1 MTTRGATGAARGRSP
16 RLLGVFAAI
25 GAALGWG
32 LSTTTSDYVLS
43 NRVANDTFLVIE
55 LAVGAIALLALGAL
69 RGELAGFR
77 FPGLAR
83 AAGTGIIEPWGAYTL
98 GNIGIIFS
106 SGAFVA
112 LVSALN
118 PVIVAILAAPLL
130 GERVSRTSAL
140 LMILSLA
147 GVGLVIGG
155 DAFSGALD
163 PIGVVFSFLGLFCGA
178 AYVLLSSKLVRTI
191 PVLPL
196 VTSQLVVAMLASGVV
211 MFVRVVVL
219 HQEVGLPST
228 PLLWAAVGATGILGA
243 SMPFILY
250 LEATRRLP
258 TTIVSQFTTL
268 VPVIAL
274 LGGVALLGDRP
285 SGFQLAG
292 TAVVIGALIALARH
306 AQQSSGSS
314 EA

>member
-1 MTTRGATGAARGRSP
+1 MSAAGSAAGAARGTSR
-16 RLLGVFAAI
+16 RTAGILCAT
-25 GAALGWG
+25 GASLAWG
-32 LSTTTSDYVLS
+32 FGSTTSDYVLS
-43 NRVANDTFLVIE
+43 SGVGNDTFLVIE
-55 LAVGAIALLALGAL
+55 LGVGFLVLLVLGAI
-69 RGELAGFR
+69 RGELSGFR
-77 FPGLAR
+77 HPGLLR
-83 AAGTGIIEPWGAYTL
+83 ASSTGLIEPWGAYTL
-98 GNIGIIFS
+98 GNVGIIFS

-155 DAFSGALD
+155 DAFNGALD

-196 VTSQLVVAMLASGVV
+196 VTAQLVVAMLASSAV
-211 MFVRVVVL
+211 MFVRTFMERRVFDGWLRPASNAIVV
-219 HQEVGLPST
+219 
-228 PLLWAAVGATGILGA
+228 
-243 SMPFILY
+243 F
-250 LEATRRLP
+250 
-258 TTIVSQFTTL
+258 
-268 VPVIAL
+268 L
-274 LGGVALLGDRP
+274 LGWAINRELKH
-285 SGFQLAG
+285 A
-292 TAVVIGALIALARH
+292 TETGARAAR
-306 AQQSSGSS
+306 APRIT